1 MDIFNLKICLRL
13 VDFLILFTILVSVVV
28 ISKVAHLESIT
39 VLVIS
44 TLFYL
49 KLISQHSILRD
60 RIKFLKLL
68 DKFNRKD

>member
-13 VDFLILFTILVSVVV
+13 VDFLIIFNIIMSVIV
-28 ISKVAHLESIT
+28 ISKVEHLESVT

-44 TLFYL
+44 TLLYL